1 LQRNTINQGGSQS
14 HTLAA
19 IQVKVVEYK
28 HGNAVLEG
36 YLAYNDT
43 IQGKRPGVLVVHE
56 WNGLKF
62 FM

>member
-1 LQRNTINQGGSQS
+1 LQRNIINQGASQLQ
-14 HTLAA
+14 TLAA
-19 IQVKVVEYK
+19 IQVKVVEYN

-62 FM
+62 LM